1 MKFIA
6 DLHVHSRYSRATARN
21 LDLENLYIAAQL
33 KGVTVVGTGD
43 FTYPAWFD
51 EISEK
56 LVAAEPGLFKLK
68 DELAR
73 HCDTQVPESCRGTVR
88 FMLVTEIS
96 NIYKKNGKTR
106 KNHNLVFAPD
116 IDFARQFSARLDKI
130 GNIKSDGRPILGL
143 DARDLL
149 EIVLETSDRAFLI
162 PAHIWTPWFSVLGS
176 KSGFDS
182 LEECFEDLTPHIFA
196 VETGLSSDPAMNWRV
211 SSLDGF
217 TLVSN
222 SDAHSPLNLGREAN
236 LFNTQLS
243 YPAIKAAIET
253 ADSEQFLGT
262 FEFYP
267 EQGKYHVD
275 GHRACNVSFWP
286 ETTLKHNGQCPACG
300 KLMTLGVLYR
310 VEELADRQEG
320 QKPPNSAPYFSTIQL
335 EHLLSE
341 IFQVGPGSR
350 KIKQA
355 YQATLSKL
363 GPEFDILFNLDA
375 AAIEQAGIPL
385 LAEAVQRMRRREIDV
400 IPGYDGEYGRVR
412 IFKGN
417 ERQALMGQQSLFKA
431 AIQQP
436 PAASPTI
443 KRRSDLPSPESVIS
457 KKKSLHPNQS
467 VSNDFSRSHLKNRIL
482 VQDRD
487 GAEFQTAGILEY
499 VEDLKRGTNPAEKGG
514 KPKNIFE
521 LASSQLSERQ
531 RMAVE
536 HPAGPLLIV
545 AGPGTGK
552 TRTLTMRIA
561 HLILR
566 KNVSPANIL
575 AVTFTRKAAQ
585 EMQQRLRSIL
595 GDAHKLP
602 LVATFHSLCFKIL
615 NELKPETAVAV
626 IDEDDRQVFIREAV
640 KRVKAHGIRISQK
653 AQTLMNQ
660 IIAAKQQILNPDDLT
675 QADHV
680 TADARML
687 AEVYHRYQSLLSI
700 QGLNDYEDLI
710 FKVVQLLERD
720 PKAGTKY
727 RNQFQHVFVDE
738 YQDINHG
745 QYRIVRALVP
755 GGSSDRNLCVIGD
768 PDQSI
773 YGFRGSDV
781 GYFTRFVED
790 YPGAAVINLTRNYRS
805 TAAIVDA
812 AFQVI
817 KECRLHSGD
826 ARTYSQ
832 KEGVRTISILELGSA
847 KAEAQAIARVISQM
861 VGGTGFHSIDTGQVA
876 DANLVSARSYREFAV
891 LVRTHSLLKT
901 IAEVFEQEGIPFQIA
916 SRQNSV
922 KRWGLPELISVLKII
937 EGCGSNLD
945 LSIGLSLFS
954 VDLNKKATDHFES
967 WCYTNKFSQQQ
978 GLMHARRFPIPGLSR
993 TQQQKLIDFGE
1004 KLVSIKNETSAMTI
1018 TEKLRYLAQIPQ
1030 LGVIVNTDFQSQEAL
1045 NRLLALA
1052 EEFNNDT
1059 NEFLAGAALHT
1070 DTDAYLPAAER
1081 VALMTMH
1088 AAKGLEFPVVFIAG
1102 CENDLIPL
1110 IHEGGSAEPA
1120 DIAEERR
1127 LFYVAMTRAMEQLYL
1142 TRAKKRTIYGKPMD
1156 RSLSP
1161 FVADIEIRL
1170 IKEESQE
1177 FKKKKKKETVQKQL
1191 KLF

>member
-6 DLHVHSRYSRATARN
+6 DLHVHSRYSRATARD

-43 FTYPAWFD
+43 FTYPAWFE

-68 DELAR
+68 EELAR
-73 HCDTQVPESCRGTVR
+73 HCDAQVPESCRGTVR

-116 IDFARQFSARLDKI
+116 MNVAKQFSTRLDKI

-149 EIVLETSDRAFLI
+149 EILLETSDQAFFI

-182 LEECFEDLTPHIFA
+182 IEECFEDLTPHIFA

-211 SSLDGF
+211 TSLDGF

-236 LFNTQLS
+236 LFDTQLS
-243 YPAIKAAIET
+243 YPAIKTALKT
-253 ADSEQFLGT
+253 ADPDQFLGT

-286 ETTLKHNGQCPACG
+286 ETTLKHDGQCPACG
-300 KLMTLGVLYR
+300 KPLTLGVLYR
-310 VEELADRQEG
+310 VEELADRKED
-320 QKPPNSAPYFSTIQL
+320 QKPSHSPPYFSIIQL
-335 EHLLSE
+335 EHILSE
-341 IFQVGPGSR
+341 ILRVGTGSK

-355 YQATLSKL
+355 YQTALAKL
-363 GPEFDILFNLDA
+363 GSEFDILRHLDA
-375 AAIEQAGIPL
+375 DAIEQAGIPL

-412 IFKGN
+412 IFKDH
-417 ERQALMGQQSLFKA
+417 ERQLLMGQQSLFKVSLPE
-431 AIQQP
+431 P
-436 PAASPTI
+436 P
-443 KRRSDLPSPESVIS
+443 V
-457 KKKSLHPNQS
+457 
-467 VSNDFSRSHLKNRIL
+467 
-482 VQDRD
+482 
-487 GAEFQTAGILEY
+487 
-499 VEDLKRGTNPAEKGG
+499 G
-514 KPKNIFE
+514 KPKIKIKSDLRSPKPALPKKAPLKQKQLTPADFFG
-521 LASSQLSERQ
+521 QLSERQ
-531 RMAVE
+531 RLAVE
-536 HPAGPLLIV
+536 HPDGPLLIV

-552 TRTLTMRIA
+552 TRTLTMRVA
-561 HLILR
+561 HLIMR
-566 KNVSPANIL
+566 KRVSPANIL

-585 EMQQRLRSIL
+585 EMQQRLLAIL
-595 GDAHKLP
+595 GDTHRLP

-615 NELKPETAVAV
+615 NELKPERAESV
-626 IDEDDRQVFIREAV
+626 IDEDDRNALIREAIKQV
-640 KRVKAHGIRISQK
+640 KDHGIRVSQK
-653 AQTLMNQ
+653 AQTLLDQ

-675 QADHV
+675 PADHV
-680 TADARML
+680 TADARTL
-687 AEVYHRYQSLLSI
+687 AEVYHQYQNLLSI

-710 FKVVQLLERD
+710 FKVVQLLETD
-720 PKAGTKY
+720 QKVGQKY
-727 RNQFQHVFVDE
+727 RDQFQHVFVDE

-755 GGSSDRNLCVIGD
+755 RESSNQNLCVIGD

-773 YGFRGSDV
+773 YGFRGSDAS
-781 GYFTRFVED
+781 YFTRFVDD
-790 YPGAAVINLTRNYRS
+790 YPDAAVIHLARNYRS

-817 KECRLHSGD
+817 KEWRLNSAD

-832 KEGVRTISILELGSA
+832 TEGVKTISILELAGA
-847 KAEAQAIARVISQM
+847 KAEALAIARVIAQM
-861 VGGTGFHSIDTGQVA
+861 VGGTGFHSIDTGQVL
-876 DANLVSARSYREFAV
+876 DANLLSARSYREFAV
-891 LVRTHSLLKT
+891 LVRTHHQLK
-901 IAEVFEQEGIPFQIA
+901 IMGEVFEQEGIPFQIA
-916 SRQNSV
+916 SRQNAI
-922 KRWGLPELISVLKII
+922 KRRGLPELISVLKIL
-937 EGCGSNLD
+937 EGYGSDLD
-945 LSIGLSLFS
+945 LNNGLSLFS
-954 VDLNKKATDHFES
+954 VDLNKKAADHFKS
-967 WCYTNKFSQQQ
+967 WCYTKKFTQQQ
-978 GLMHARRFPIPGLSR
+978 GLLHARRFPIPGLSR
-993 TQQQKLIDFGE
+993 SQQQKLIDFGE
-1004 KLVSIKNETSAMTI
+1004 KIGLIKNETGAMTVA
-1018 TEKLRYLAQIPQ
+1018 EKLRYLAQIPQ
-1030 LGVIVNTDFQSQEAL
+1030 LSAMVNTDFQTREAF
-1045 NRLLALA
+1045 NHLLAFA
-1052 EEFNNDT
+1052 EDFSDNRA
-1059 NEFLAGAALHT
+1059 EFLAGAALHT
-1070 DTDAYLPAAER
+1070 DTDAYLPAAEK

-1102 CENDLIPL
+1102 CENELIPL
-1110 IHEGGSAEPA
+1110 TREGAEPA

-1127 LFYVAMTRAMEQLYL
+1127 LFYVAMTRAMERLYL
-1142 TRAKKRTIYGKPMD
+1142 TRAKKRSIYGKLLD

-1161 FVADIEIRL
+1161 FVADIEARL
-1170 IKEESQE
+1170 
-1177 FKKKKKKETVQKQL
+1177 KKDDSPELKKIKKKEAGQKQL